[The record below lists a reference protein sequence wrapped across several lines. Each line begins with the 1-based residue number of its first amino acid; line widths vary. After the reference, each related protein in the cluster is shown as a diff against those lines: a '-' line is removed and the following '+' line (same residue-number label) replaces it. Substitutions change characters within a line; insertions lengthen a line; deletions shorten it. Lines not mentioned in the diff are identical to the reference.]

1 MREPRKK
8 RNSSK
13 TNLTISFI
21 FHSLLIGTLIFFAAR
36 EGVFGKKL
44 KQITVT
50 MVPKA
55 KPPEPPKEKPPEPKP
70 QSPKTAEPPKMAVAP
85 PKVEQQAAPPP
96 PDSGIPAPAAPPPVS
111 LPSFSFSDGAKEVQ
125 TLSSP
130 SDIYKAVVEH
140 ALLAHWN
147 RPEDIADEN
156 FVAEVE
162 VTLDSA
168 GKILGYRWLSG
179 SGNERWDN
187 SVKAVLSQ
195 FKSINRPPPKGFPE
209 KFTVR
214 FDVES
219 LKTESL
225 LSVQ

>member
-1 MREPRKK
+1 MHEPRKK

-13 TNLTISFI
+13 INLTISFI
-21 FHSLLIGTLIFFAAR
+21 FHSLLIGGLVFFAAR
-36 EGVFGKKL
+36 EGVFGNKL
-44 KQITVT
+44 KKITVT

-55 KPPEPPKEKPPEPKP
+55 KPPEPPKEKAPEPKVE
-70 QSPKTAEPPKMAVAP
+70 SPKTPEPPKMAVAP

-96 PDSGIPAPAAPPPVS
+96 ASDLPAAPAAPPPVS

-130 SDIYKAVVEH
+130 TDVYKATVEH
-140 ALLAHWN
+140 ALLSRWN

-162 VTLDSA
+162 MSVDSS

-195 FKSINRPPPKGFPE
+195 YKSINRPPPKGFPE

>member
-13 TNLTISFI
+13 VNLTISFI
-21 FHSLLIGTLIFFAAR
+21 VHTVLIGALVFFAAR

-55 KPPEPPKEKPPEPKP
+55 KPPEPPKEKPPEPKVD
-70 QSPKTAEPPKMAVAP
+70 SPKTPEPPKMAIAP

-96 PDSGIPAPAAPPPVS
+96 PTTDMPAPAAPPPVS
-111 LPSFSFSDGAKEVQ
+111 IPSFSFSDGAKDVQ
-125 TLSSP
+125 TLTSP
-130 SDIYKAVVEH
+130 NDIYKATVEH
-140 ALLAHWN
+140 ALLSRWN
-147 RPEDIADEN
+147 RPEDMADEN

-162 VTLDSA
+162 MTVDSS

-187 SVKAVLSQ
+187 SVKSVLSQ